1 MHICTHMLKYSSK
14 IMTKSDKIIQR
25 RGLMHAWEVWVGG
38 IQWIVKTTCKSF
50 SVCYNVCFKLTFRN
64 EMLWNIFLK
73 KTRFLSETFFSSF
86 ERKGSIWRAW
96 SLYSSLLISKR
107 YAFQRTENSWHVMT
121 NSTNK
126 NLPPVNQVK
135 KTYIE
140 SIESFT

>member
-25 RGLMHAWEVWVGG
+25 RGLMHAWEVGG
-38 IQWIVKTTCKSF
+38 GGYSEQWRLHASHFLYAKMYVLNWHSGMK
-50 SVCYNVCFKLTFRN
+50 CY
-64 EMLWNIFLK
+64 EIYLK
-73 KTRFLSETFFSSF
+73 KKPRFLSETFFSSF

-135 KTYIE
+135 KT
-140 SIESFT
+140 